1 MELWQ
6 LMHPAAGRV
15 KGLRRTPLDRLRRWL
30 RNKRGEYPWFVQV

>member
-15 KGLRRTPLDRLRRWL
+15 KGLRRTPLQWLRLRLKNR
-30 RNKRGEYPWFVQV
+30 RGDYPWFVRV

>member
-15 KGLRRTPLDRLRRWL
+15 KGLHRTPLSWLRVRLRYR
-30 RNKRGEYPWFVQV
+30 RGEYPWFLQI